1 MEKPGK
7 LVGVDE
13 MVSGLERLGE
23 SPEVANPLNIYNY
36 NVYNIS
42 YPSPE
47 GDQPSQAV
55 SSSCSCHLANV
66 WSATPPALAI
76 TMSSCASCRVSHYY
90 LVYYPPF
97 PGSSYKTL
105 LPPVTRMVTEAS
117 IGRSLKALPTFSL
130 LLIGLG
136 LQDASGTV
144 CMCKPIC

>member
-66 WSATPPALAI
+66 
-76 TMSSCASCRVSHYY
+76 
-90 LVYYPPF
+90 
-97 PGSSYKTL
+97 
-105 LPPVTRMVTEAS
+105 
-117 IGRSLKALPTFSL
+117 
-130 LLIGLG
+130 
-136 LQDASGTV
+136 
-144 CMCKPIC
+144 